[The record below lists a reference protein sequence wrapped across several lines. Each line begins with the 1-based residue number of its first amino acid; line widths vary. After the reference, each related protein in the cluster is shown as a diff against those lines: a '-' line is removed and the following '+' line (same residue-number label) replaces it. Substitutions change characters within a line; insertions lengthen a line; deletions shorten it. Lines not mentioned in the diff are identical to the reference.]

1 MPAADLTL
9 LPATPLD
16 YDTLARIGHDAFH
29 PDKLRFGQGPRV
41 YEEPQFLLPLLTGNV
56 DTVHKLVVQG
66 QTIGFTL
73 SFPREAGYRWLGC
86 LAIAPACQSRGYGAQ
101 AIALLEAAF
110 PQVHR
115 WGLDTPLAKE
125 ENRRFYERAGYVPIG
140 RSEPFAGFTLVV
152 FEKRLHGAQGQ
163 SGAVPEA

>member
-1 MPAADLTL
+1 MPAADLAL
-9 LPATPLD
+9 LPAAPSD

-41 YEEPQFLLPLLTGNV
+41 YEEPQFMQALLEGNV
-56 DTVHKLVVQG
+56 DTVHKLVVAG

-86 LAIAPACQSRGYGAQ
+86 LAIAPAWQNRGYGAQ

-110 PQVHR
+110 PQVRR
-115 WGLDTPLAKE
+115 WGLDTPLAKQ
-125 ENRRFYERAGYVPIG
+125 ENQRFYERAGYVPIG

-152 FEKRLHGAQGQ
+152 FEKRLQGA
-163 SGAVPEA
+163 

>member
-1 MPAADLTL
+1 MPAADLAL
-9 LPATPLD
+9 LPSTPLD

-29 PDKLRFGQGPRV
+29 PDKLRLGQGPRAH
-41 YEEPQFLLPLLTGNV
+41 EEPQVIQALLRDNV

-86 LAIAPACQSRGYGAQ
+86 LAIAPAWQNRGYGAQ

-125 ENRRFYERAGYVPIG
+125 ENRRFYQRAGFVPIG
-140 RSEPFAGFTLVV
+140 QSEPFAGFTLIL
-152 FEKRLHGAQGQ
+152 FEKRLRGA
-163 SGAVPEA
+163 